1 MSSSDTP
8 ARPTVLLTGA
18 TGFVGRA
25 TLAAA
30 AARGLSIRAVVRGG
44 VVPDHATE
52 VVRIG
57 DLGLEDNW
65 ARVVEGVDTVIHL
78 AARVHVMRDPTTD
91 PLAAFRAVNVVGT
104 RRLAVAA
111 AAAGVRRFVF
121 VSSVKVHGDTTHD
134 GPFTPASPLAP
145 IGPYARSKAE
155 SEVSLAGIAAETQM
169 EVVVVRPPLVYGP
182 GVGANFLSL
191 LRLIDRGVPL
201 PLGRVRNRRS
211 LIYVGNLADLLLVAA
226 TCTDPVGGTFLAA
239 DGPPL
244 STPELVRRIARAL
257 GRPARLL
264 PVPPGLLRAAG
275 AVTGRSAVVDR
286 LLSSLEVDASRAG
299 AVLGWR
305 PPTDIDQGLCRT
317 ADWYRSGRE

>member
-1 MSSSDTP
+1 VSSPNTP
-8 ARPTVLLTGA
+8 AQRTVLLTGA

-30 AARGLSIRAVVRGG
+30 AAQGLSIRAVVRGG
-44 VVPDHATE
+44 VGPPDATE
-52 VVRIG
+52 VVRID

-78 AARVHVMRDPTTD
+78 AARVHVMRDLATD

-111 AAAGVRRFVF
+111 ASAGVRRFVF
-121 VSSVKVHGDTTHD
+121 VSSVKVHGDATRD
-134 GPFTPASPLAP
+134 CPFTPASPLAP
-145 IGPYARSKAE
+145 TGPYARSKAE
-155 SEVSLAGIAAETQM
+155 SELILAGIAAETQM

-191 LRLIDRGVPL
+191 LRLLDRGVPL

-211 LIYVGNLADLLLVAA
+211 LIYVGNLADLLLLAA
-226 TCTDPVGGTFLAA
+226 TRPDPVGGAFLVA

-257 GRPARLL
+257 GKSARLL

-286 LLSSLEVDASRAG
+286 LLSSLAVDASRAG

-305 PPTDIDQGLCRT
+305 PPTDMDQGLRRT
-317 ADWYRSGRE
+317 ADWYRSGRG